1 MNQWEAN
8 PMSFHREQ
16 HEMTRVD
23 IATGMPFDK
32 FVAALEQ
39 AAPPVDRAAFAKIA
53 ESGGDWDDVLAAAA
67 KNAPNELMVY
77 AKIDATE
84 LFSLAGHRTRAI
96 EYLIG
101 NHVIAE
107 TMFRHDAKALL
118 YAPLRMLV
126 YTDGD
131 GNAIFTMDQPGPAFG
146 SLGIDE
152 VSKVGKG
159 LDRKVVNLL
168 RVAGV
173 DVGQAFA

>member
-1 MNQWEAN
+1 
-8 PMSFHREQ
+8 MSFQREP

-23 IATGMPFDK
+23 IATGVPFDQ
-32 FVAALEQ
+32 FVAALEK

-84 LFSLAGHRTRAI
+84 LFSVAGHRTRAI

-152 VSKVGKG
+152 VSEVGQG

-173 DVGQAFA
+173 DVGQAFG